1 MRLLPIRDLRVK
13 LLLLSVMHLA
23 TDGLCAY
30 LVFARLYPEN
40 PDLAFVVFLGYNAL
54 AFVTQSPLGL
64 LIDKYNMPKIFLT
77 ASAVMILLGYIS
89 APICLLA
96 TLFIGLGNSA
106 FHVAGG
112 KYISD
117 KSGNDVSCLG
127 IFVSTGAVGLA
138 LGNLYSAFYPLP
150 YILFGMLL
158 ICLALILVS
167 EDAEDRECHKSF
179 DGGLDSGVAIDL
191 VLAVVLARS
200 FVGRVAAY
208 DFTATELLLI
218 LIPVATALGKAVGGI
233 ASRLFGTVPTLAVS
247 MLTAAVCLTLGTSS
261 PIMYILGVF
270 AFNFSMPMTLYYA
283 NIIMKG
289 REGFAFGT
297 LAAILF
303 PGYILALSCSYSIW
317 MRLLTAALCLGS
329 VAVIILISR
338 RVKNADCTSSDN
350 NN

>member
-117 KSGNDVSCLG
+117 KSG
-127 IFVSTGAVGLA
+127 
-138 LGNLYSAFYPLP
+138 YSP
-150 YILFGMLL
+150 
-158 ICLALILVS
+158 
-167 EDAEDRECHKSF
+167 
-179 DGGLDSGVAIDL
+179 
-191 VLAVVLARS
+191 
-200 FVGRVAAY
+200 
-208 DFTATELLLI
+208 
-218 LIPVATALGKAVGGI
+218 
-233 ASRLFGTVPTLAVS
+233 
-247 MLTAAVCLTLGTSS
+247 SS
-261 PIMYILGVF
+261 
-270 AFNFSMPMTLYYA
+270 
-283 NIIMKG
+283 
-289 REGFAFGT
+289 
-297 LAAILF
+297 
-303 PGYILALSCSYSIW
+303 
-317 MRLLTAALCLGS
+317 
-329 VAVIILISR
+329 
-338 RVKNADCTSSDN
+338 
-350 NN
+350 